1 MARKVHSLLAVFAWC
16 LVMFMATAPGV
27 FAQGAGE
34 EVFVIPIH
42 GPVEPGLARFVARGL
57 AEAESAGAAL
67 VIFDINTLGGRVDAA
82 FDLRDLIMASPVPTA
97 AFVSQRALSAGA
109 LIALAG
115 ESLYMAPGATMGAAE
130 PRPLD
135 AKILSTVRSEFEATA
150 TARGRD
156 PQVAAAMVDSSV
168 AIEGLSR
175 PGEILTLT
183 AEAAQAAGF
192 IDGIAAHRRDVL
204 AAEGLSGAGFT
215 TVGPNTAEH
224 LARWVT
230 HPIVAVLLFT
240 FGLIGLITE
249 VVTPGFGLP
258 GALGLTFLALFFGG
272 HLLAGIGGWT
282 AAALL
287 ILGLVL
293 LLVEV
298 FVPGFG
304 AFGFGG
310 LLAIAAA
317 VLFMAPTPA
326 QGVRILIIGLAGT
339 VVAAVILFR
348 TGRGRAVWRRLTL
361 AEALTEEKGFSAQAY
376 SADLVGRRGEALT
389 VLRPAGIALID
400 GQRYDVVTDGAMVP
414 KGTPVV
420 VVEVSGNRIVVSP
433 VEGT

>member
-1 MARKVHSLLAVFAWC
+1 MI
-16 LVMFMATAPGV
+16 TAPGV

-57 AEAESAGAAL
+57 EEAEAAGAAL

-82 FDLRDLIMASPVPTA
+82 FELRDMIMASPVPTA

-115 ESLYMAPGATMGAAE
+115 ESVYMAPGATMGAAE

-135 AKILSTVRSEFEATA
+135 AKTLSTVRSEFEATA
-150 TARGRD
+150 AARGRD
-156 PQVAAAMVDSSV
+156 ARMAAAMVDASV
-168 AIEGLSR
+168 TIEGLTAA
-175 PGEILTLT
+175 GEILTLT
-183 AEAAQAAGF
+183 AEAAGDLGF
-192 IDGIAAHRRDVL
+192 IDGLTAHRRDVL
-204 AAEGLSGAGFT
+204 AAEGVPGASV
-215 TVGPNTAEH
+215 TVISPNTAEL

-240 FGLIGLITE
+240 LGLVGVIVEL
-249 VVTPGFGLP
+249 VTPGFGLP
-258 GALGLTFLALFFGG
+258 GALGLASLALFFGG

-282 AAALL
+282 AVALL
-287 ILGLVL
+287 VVGLVL

-304 AFGFGG
+304 AFGASG
-310 LLAIAAA
+310 LVAIAAA

-326 QGVRILIIGLAGT
+326 QGIRTLLVGLAGT
-339 VVAAVILFR
+339 VLAVVILFR
-348 TGRGRAVWRRLTL
+348 TGKGRMVWRRLTL
-361 AEALTEEKGFSAQAY
+361 AEALTEEKGFTAQAY
-376 SADLVGRRGEALT
+376 PVDLVGREGTAVT
-389 VLRPAGIALID
+389 VLRPAGTALID
-400 GQRYDVVTDGAMVP
+400 GRRYDVVTDGAMVP
-414 KGTPVV
+414 KGTSIV